1 MNTKSTMLKKALYI
15 IIPLALIAIVV
26 IKLKNN
32 KEITQSKVYQYD
44 KEQVINVQA
53 DTLQIENVNAESSY
67 SGTFEPN
74 KETKISAEIQGKINE
89 VLVDVGT
96 VVGKGQTL
104 IKLDEILLN
113 EQLNIVNTQISNIL
127 AEYVLQLQFN
137 QIQIDGLNADVSRYT
152 ILAQA
157 DAIQGVQLEKAEIQL
172 KSALNQRNIILQ
184 RSALNSA
191 KAQKAQI
198 IQQINK
204 ATIKAPFSG
213 VVTAKLCEAGAFA
226 APGVPLLQITDITN
240 LKFTIN
246 VPENELSEF
255 KLNQSYSITA
265 DAYSEI
271 SLKGKATMIGSKAN
285 MGSSFPIQ
293 FTVNNTS
300 DLKIKS
306 GMFGKVSSIAIG
318 MKNDNQE
325 KGIIIPASAI
335 VGTANQPQVYLI
347 KNGKSVLQNIT
358 ISKKIQNKAIVS
370 SGLNEGDIIVTNGLI
385 NLFDGANIT
394 VK

>member
-1 MNTKSTMLKKALYI
+1 MNTKSSMLKKALYI

-53 DTLQIENVNAESSY
+53 DTLQIENVNAEFSY

-89 VLVDVGT
+89 VLVDAGS
-96 VVGKGQTL
+96 VVNKGQSL
-104 IKLDEILLN
+104 VQLDNSLLK
-113 EQLNIVNTQISNIL
+113 
-127 AEYVLQLQFN
+127 LQLQTIEV
-137 QIQIDGLNADVSRYT
+137 QIEGLEADVNRYT
-152 ILAQA
+152 ILAKA
-157 DAIQGVQLEKAEIQL
+157 DAIQGVQLEKSLLGL
-172 KSALNQRNIILQ
+172 KSA
-184 RSALNSA
+184 
-191 KAQKAQI
+191 KVQKATLVE
-198 IQQINK
+198 QINK
-204 ATIKAPFSG
+204 TTIKAPFNG
-213 VVTAKLCEAGAFA
+213 VVTAKLSEEGAFA

-240 LKFTIN
+240 LKFTVN
-246 VPENELSEF
+246 VPENELSKF
-255 KLNQSYSITA
+255 KLNQSYSLTV

-271 SLKGKATMIGSKAN
+271 LLTGKTTMIGSKAN
-285 MGSSFPIQ
+285 MGSSFPVQ

-306 GMFGKVSSIAIG
+306 GMFGKVNL
-318 MKNDNQE
+318 KNDTQE

-335 VGTANQPQVYLI
+335 VGKAIQPQVYLI

-358 ISKKIQNKAIVS
+358 ISKKIQNKAVVS
-370 SGLNEGDIIVTNGLI
+370 SGLKAGDVIVTNGFI